1 MLGKKKKPTK
11 KTPEIPEDRRIDKG
25 QTVFSHEWEHS
36 VHTTSLP
43 ATHTVLEM
51 GTADAQVNN
60 CFLKAVHKVQ
70 EHIPSLYTAVF
81 FLHLFLENRKIIC
94 LQR

>member
-1 MLGKKKKPTK
+1 M
-11 KTPEIPEDRRIDKG
+11 
-25 QTVFSHEWEHS
+25 
-36 VHTTSLP
+36 HTTSLP

-81 FLHLFLENRKIIC
+81 FYIYFWKTGKLFVCRGSQNWPWETDVLF
-94 LQR
+94 